1 MNHVIF
7 ASRTTAEVIGPFKN
21 WAVISIT
28 DTGSK
33 KVNFRDGWH
42 AVLNIQ
48 FHDQTEAIPPYVL
61 LSADDAYRIFEFV
74 MLQAAQIDT
83 LLIHCKGGISR
94 SAAVAKFFATEFD
107 IPFDH
112 DYRSFNTHVFNMLE
126 AAEVRWRAS
135 HR

>member
-1 MNHVIF
+1 MKQVIF

-28 DTGSK
+28 DPGTK
-33 KVNFRDGWH
+33 KVKFREGWH
-42 AVLNIQ
+42 SVLSVQ

-74 MLQAAQIDT
+74 MLQAPQIDT

-94 SAAVAKFFATEFD
+94 SAALAKFFATEFD

-112 DYRSFNTHVFNMLE
+112 DYQSFNAHVFRMLN
-126 AAEVRWRAS
+126 AAELRWRAS
-135 HR
+135 HH